1 MFYSDKGNVSQKE
14 NKSQKTNE
22 RDESMA
28 LIYVVEDDKSIQ
40 EIETFALQNVGYR
53 VEGFSTA
60 GEFYEALKSEIPDIV
75 LLDIMLPDE
84 DGLSI
89 VKKLRA
95 REDMVL
101 LPIIMV
107 TAKTSEI
114 DKVKGL
120 DIGADDYMTKPFG
133 VMELI
138 SRVKAMLRRS
148 AKPEEKEKILKLG
161 KIVLD
166 REKHAVYVNDEP
178 CELTY
183 KEYEL
188 LKLLMSN
195 AGIVTTREVIL
206 DRIWGTDFEGESRT
220 LDMHIKTL
228 RQKLKEEGSLIKT
241 VRNVGYIMNE
251 TH

>member
-1 MFYSDKGNVSQKE
+1 
-14 NKSQKTNE
+14 
-22 RDESMA
+22 MA

-40 EIETFALQNVGYR
+40 EIETFALRNIGYQ
-53 VEGFSTA
+53 VAGFTTA
-60 GEFYEALKSEIPDIV
+60 EEFYNALNEEVPDLV
-75 LLDIMLPDE
+75 LLDVMLPDE
-84 DGLSI
+84 DGLSV
-89 VKKLRA
+89 VKKLRT
-95 REDMVL
+95 REDTVL
-101 LPIIMV
+101 VPVIMV
-107 TAKTSEI
+107 TAKTTEI

-148 AKPEEKEKILKLG
+148 AKPEEKEKILSVG

-166 REKHAVYVNDEP
+166 RERHSVSVDGMP

-195 AGIVTTREVIL
+195 AGIVTPREVIL
-206 DRIWGTDFEGESRT
+206 DRIWGIDFEGESRT

-241 VRNVGYIMNE
+241 VRNVGYIIN
-251 TH
+251 T

>member
-1 MFYSDKGNVSQKE
+1 
-14 NKSQKTNE
+14 
-22 RDESMA
+22 MA

-40 EIETFALQNVGYR
+40 EIEAFALTNVGYH
-53 VEGFSTA
+53 VEGFGSA
-60 GEFYEALKSEIPDIV
+60 REFYEALNREMPDLI
-75 LLDIMLPDE
+75 LLDVMLPDE

-89 VKKLRA
+89 VKKLRT
-95 REDMVL
+95 RQDTVCI
-101 LPIIMV
+101 PIIMV
-107 TAKTSEI
+107 TAKTTEI

-148 AKPEEKEKILKLG
+148 AKPEEKEKVLKLG
-161 KIVLD
+161 GIVLD
-166 REKHAVYVNDEP
+166 REKHAVYVNDAL

-188 LKLLMSN
+188 LKLLMVN
-195 AGIVTTREVIL
+195 AGIVTPREVIL
-206 DRIWGTDFEGESRT
+206 DRIWGIDFEGESRT

-228 RQKLKEEGSLIKT
+228 RQKLKDEGAMIKT
-241 VRNVGYIMNE
+241 VRNVGYIMNTE
-251 TH
+251 RA

>member
-1 MFYSDKGNVSQKE
+1 
-14 NKSQKTNE
+14 
-22 RDESMA
+22 MA
-28 LIYVVEDDKSIQ
+28 LIYVVEDDKNIQ
-40 EIETFALQNVGYR
+40 EIETFALTNVGYQ
-53 VEGFSTA
+53 VQGFACA
-60 GEFYEALKSEIPDIV
+60 GEFYEALGKECPDLII
-75 LLDIMLPDE
+75 LDIMLPDE

-89 VKKLRA
+89 VKKLRT
-95 REDMVL
+95 REDTLMIPV
-101 LPIIMV
+101 IMV
-107 TAKTSEI
+107 TAKTTEI

-148 AKPEEKEKILKLG
+148 AKPGDKEKVLRLG
-161 KIVLD
+161 GIVLD
-166 REKHAVYVNDEP
+166 REKHAVYVNDAL

-188 LKLLMSN
+188 LKLLMTN

-206 DRIWGTDFEGESRT
+206 DRIWGIDFEGESRT

-228 RQKLKEEGSLIKT
+228 RQKLKGEGSLIKT
-241 VRNVGYIMNE
+241 VRNVGYIMN
-251 TH
+251 TDKA